1 MLAQYLMWCVC
12 LSVRSSQLGVYLSFL
27 NFSSNGK
34 IKGLCSRKC
43 TIRYEMLFYLT
54 CAVRSKAD
62 ISQLNLPHGDVRVI
76 WFLEVSPVWYS
87 SLCAFVAIW
96 LHWHGYSARITTAVL
111 RSRLYTTVRR
121 RVISG
126 VIAPIYS
133 SGRGARDWPG
143 MVVVRYDS
151 SSINACSLCSPSDSI
166 RLPPDRRYPRASLDI
181 CLPSTFPPLTSAPRN
196 H

>member
-1 MLAQYLMWCVC
+1 MC
-12 LSVRSSQLGVYLSFL
+12 LSVRPFVTTRGLFVISKL
-27 NFSSNGK
+27 FSSNGK